1 LRGGIAGRFF
11 SPPGRRDKPRILGSL
26 EKSSFLKRGNNAH
39 ATNRTI
45 KSRRGQFSRRL
56 FVVFEQLFRHSKRR
70 RRCAALI
77 AKKYNSTLYV
87 DKRDLMMT
95 DIIASAE
102 RKRGS
107 GVKMVYDLLR
117 DEILD
122 LVLPPG
128 SPIDEVQLAE
138 RFKMSRTPIREALV
152 RLSGEGLIDTLPNR
166 STMVSNIDFLNM
178 HTYFDALVLMY
189 RVTTQL
195 AAQYHRPEDL
205 AGIRAHN
212 AEFAIAVEEQDALA
226 MISTNAALHL
236 SIAEAGRNPYFTSLF
251 KRLLDEGRRILRLYY
266 QSYDDR
272 LPKRFVDDHEEM
284 IAAIAARD
292 IALSERLAREHA
304 EQIVRQVQKL
314 LVRNERL
321 EINL

>member
-1 LRGGIAGRFF
+1 MTE
-11 SPPGRRDKPRILGSL
+11 SDT
-26 EKSSFLKRGNNAH
+26 NA
-39 ATNRTI
+39 I
-45 KSRRGQFSRRL
+45 P
-56 FVVFEQLFRHSKRR
+56 
-70 RRCAALI
+70 
-77 AKKYNSTLYV
+77 
-87 DKRDLMMT
+87 
-95 DIIASAE
+95 E

-107 GVKMVYDLLR
+107 GGKMVYDLLR

-152 RLSGEGLIDTLPNR
+152 RLAGEGLIDTLPNR

-178 HTYFDALVLMY
+178 HTYFDALTLMY

-195 AAQYHRPEDL
+195 AARNHRQEDL
-205 AGIRAHN
+205 DIIALHQS
-212 AEFAIAVEEQDALA
+212 EFTKAVEAQDALL
-226 MISTNAALHL
+226 MIATNAELHL
-236 SIAEAGRNPYFTSLF
+236 AIAEAGRNPYFTGLF

-266 QSYDDR
+266 QSYNDQ
-272 LPKRFVDDHEEM
+272 LPRRFVEEHEEM

-292 IALSERLAREHA
+292 MKLAEQLAHEHA

-314 LVRNERL
+314 VMRDDRL
-321 EINL
+321 EISL